1 MTCVSMGNPHA
12 VMFIDEHPKDF
23 DLEKYGKACEGNT
36 NIFPDRVNA
45 EFEK

>member
-23 DLEKYGKACEGNT
+23 DLENT
-36 NIFPDRVNA
+36 AKPAREIRMFFLTELMPNSQ
-45 EFEK
+45 K